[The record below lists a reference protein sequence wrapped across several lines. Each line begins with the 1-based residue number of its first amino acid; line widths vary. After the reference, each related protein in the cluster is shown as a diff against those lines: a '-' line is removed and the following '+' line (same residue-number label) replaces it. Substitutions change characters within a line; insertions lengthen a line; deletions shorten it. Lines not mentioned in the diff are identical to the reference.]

1 MTKKQL
7 ECDHFLPSDTRP
19 AILFG
24 LAIIVLGLGA
34 LSAWASTAKLSSAII
49 GSGTVRVYSNRKI
62 VQSPETGTIRAIQV
76 ENGQKVA
83 TGDILIE
90 LDKTKARASMDI
102 AQGRYDLA
110 RATVAR
116 LRSEREKADTVTFP
130 EDLLER
136 WKTAGVASIV
146 QTQQQL
152 FDARRNALTG
162 QVQVIHEQTRQLNEQ
177 INGLSAQSAAV
188 SDRISIT
195 NEELD
200 KVKELVDQNLVSK
213 SRTLKLG
220 RELAEL
226 TGEKGSLEAQIAAAE
241 AQIAQAE
248 LQILQLSMSFEEDI
262 NDELGKQ
269 EAQMFEFAQQ
279 ILDARHTLDQKV
291 IRATED
297 GVVVGLEVHT
307 LGGVV
312 EPGETLLEIV
322 PLKDEL
328 LIETQINPVDID
340 TVFKGLEANV
350 VFTGFSQREL
360 PRMIGTVSYVSA
372 DALTDQRTGAPY
384 FTVHVTIS
392 KSELKKF
399 GNHELVPGMPA
410 EVFIKTGEQTPLA
423 YLTQPLRE
431 SFRHAWRE
439 P

>member
-1 MTKKQL
+1 M
-7 ECDHFLPSDTRP
+7 
-19 AILFG
+19 FG
-24 LAIIVLGLGA
+24 LAVVLLGLGTFG
-34 LSAWASTAKLSSAII
+34 AWASIAKLSSAII
-49 GSGTVRVYSNRKI
+49 GSGIVKVYSNRKI
-62 VQSPETGTIRAIQV
+62 VQSPEIGTIRAIQV
-76 ENGQKVA
+76 ENGQKV
-83 TGDILIE
+83 TKGDVLIE
-90 LDKTKARASMDI
+90 LDKTKSRAFMDI
-102 AQGRYDLA
+102 AQERYDLA

-116 LRSEREKADTVTFP
+116 LRSERERTDSIVFP
-130 EDLLER
+130 ESLLNR
-136 WKTAGVASIV
+136 RNDASVASII
-146 QTQQQL
+146 QTQEQL
-152 FDARRNALTG
+152 FDARRNALSG
-162 QVQVIHEQTRQLNEQ
+162 QIQVIRQQKRQLNEQ
-177 INGLSAQSAAV
+177 INGISAQSAAV

-195 NEELD
+195 KEELE

-269 EAQMFEFAQQ
+269 ESQMFVFAQQ
-279 ILDARHTLDQKV
+279 ILDARHTLEQKV

-328 LIETQINPVDID
+328 VIETQINPMDID
-340 TVFKGLEANV
+340 SVFKGLEANV

-360 PRMIGTVSYVSA
+360 PRMVGTVNYVSA
-372 DALTDQRTGAPY
+372 DALTNQRTGAPY
-384 FTVHVTIS
+384 FTVHVSIP
-392 KSELKKF
+392 KSELQKF
-399 GNHELVPGMPA
+399 GDHKLVPGMPA
-410 EVFIKTGEQTPLA
+410 EVFVRTGEHTPLA

-431 SFRHAWRE
+431 SFRRAWRE